1 MMQTNFSIRA
11 YSLMLAALEFAPK
24 DHTKYYLNAVH
35 IAPYADGAHVVAT
48 DGCAL
53 FIGRATVTA
62 ADPVSKG
69 GVQLPFVPL
78 TIERNSLAA
87 ALKAVKKAVKTA
99 DTVRIELDDND
110 VCKTGRLVVFNCGE
124 DPTEKSAITAPLE
137 FFNDPASAP
146 YPNYLRAIPRY
157 IQPGNP
163 APLIDCKYLTA
174 VCKAAAALRPAKE
187 KAAVRAE
194 ANGNMQAVYALADD
208 AAVVM
213 SIHAPDCSRY
223 EQTITGILDAE

>member
-1 MMQTNFSIRA
+1 MA
-11 YSLMLAALEFAPK
+11 YSYPNITGKEIKRGPFSYQAVAENELSGAFDTLEDCAQTSLSVIVK
-24 DHTKYYLNAVH
+24 DEKGEQ
-35 IAPYADGAHVVAT
+35 I
-48 DGCAL
+48 
-53 FIGRATVTA
+53 ATV
-62 ADPVSKG
+62 D
-69 GVQLPFVPL
+69 L
-78 TIERNSLAA
+78 
-87 ALKAVKKAVKTA
+87 
-99 DTVRIELDDND
+99 
-110 VCKTGRLVVFNCGE
+110 
-124 DPTEKSAITAPLE
+124 
-137 FFNDPASAP
+137 DPASAP

-208 AAVVM
+208 AAAVVM
-213 SIHAPDCSRY
+213 SIRAPDCSRY